1 MPHRRTYSRTSLHK
15 QNTIYTHSYSK
26 KHLEKRNFNMTE
38 GALFSKILMFIL
50 PLMITNILQ
59 VLYGVADTIIVSFSS
74 EPDAVG
80 AIGITAPISG
90 LIVNLFIGFSTGAN
104 VMVAKGLGAKDDANT
119 SRTVHTSLIMSLIFG
134 VICSVIGISACRPIL
149 VFMGAKGKLLELSV
163 LYLKIYFSG
172 IPFISLANYLIAIFR
187 AKGDTKTPL
196 VVLTLSGILNVILNF
211 VFVFGFNTSVEGVSI
226 ATMISNTV
234 SAILLLIVL
243 SKDFTA
249 CRFSFKRLCF
259 DKQAFKNILYV
270 GLPAGIQG
278 CLFSLSNLLIQ
289 SSIIQVN
296 NTICPP
302 GSAFE
307 PVVKGNSS
315 ANSLEGFIY
324 QAQNS
329 VYQAA
334 ITFTSQNNGAKKYE
348 RIPKIMG
355 SCYLL
360 GVLTA
365 TFVTAIIL
373 LFRDPLLS
381 LYSVHRSVE
390 GSLEAIAYDTA
401 IKRMLYIFT
410 SYGMLACMEVGCGVV
425 RGLGKSIS
433 STVISLIG
441 ACLFRIFWILTAF
454 RASPTLEIIY
464 LSYPIS
470 WTITAS
476 VFLVYTIVTLR
487 PLLKKRKEELSLA

>member
-1 MPHRRTYSRTSLHK
+1 MPFRKTYTHTSSHK
-15 QNTIYTHSYSK
+15 QNVIYRHTYSK
-26 KHLEKRNFNMTE
+26 AHLEKKNINMIE
-38 GALFSKILMFIL
+38 GPLFGKILMFIL

-80 AIGITAPISG
+80 AIGITGPISG

-134 VICSVIGISACRPIL
+134 VICSVIGILACEPIL
-149 VFMGAKGKLLELSV
+149 MFMGAKGKLLELSV
-163 LYLKIYFSG
+163 IYLKIYFSG

-196 VVLTLSGILNVILNF
+196 VILTLSGILNVILNF

-234 SAILLLIVL
+234 SAVFLLVVL
-243 SKDFTA
+243 SKDPSA
-249 CRFSFKRLCF
+249 CRFSLKSLCF
-259 DKQAFKNILYV
+259 DKKAFKNILYV

-278 CLFSLSNLLIQ
+278 CLFSLSNLIIQ
-289 SSIIQVN
+289 TSIIHVN
-296 NTICPP
+296 NMVCPP

-365 TFVTAIIL
+365 TVVASIIL
-373 LFRDPLLS
+373 LLRDPLLS

-401 IKRMLYIFT
+401 MKRMLYIFT
-410 SYGMLACMEVGCGVV
+410 SYGIIACMEVGCGVV

-433 STVISLIG
+433 STIISLIG
-441 ACLFRIFWILTAF
+441 ACILRIVWILAVF
-454 RASPTLEIIY
+454 KANPSLEVIY
-464 LSYPIS
+464 ISYPIS
-470 WTITAS
+470 WSITALI
-476 VFLVYTIVTLR
+476 FLVYTVVTLR
-487 PLLKKRKEELSLA
+487 PLIKKRKAELLN